1 MPSRKC
7 ETERKGNAPVN
18 TSPSTNSDGR
28 VPPGNHHPFIAREA
42 IRKKPPRAT
51 VTVTNKTPDFVRAL
65 PPIMCPRTMCSL
77 PKKLQK

>member
-1 MPSRKC
+1 MVVEFIFTC
-7 ETERKGNAPVN
+7 VEYGL
-18 TSPSTNSDGR
+18 
-28 VPPGNHHPFIAREA
+28 PPGNHHPFIAREA

-51 VTVTNKTPDFVRAL
+51 VTLTNKTPDFVRAL